1 MKTIN
6 NIIREFVYETYGRR
20 VHIESELV
28 LGYLRYEALK
38 KLNPR
43 QYEELNKRN
52 LNGENFDEMVD
63 ELIVKNE

>member
-6 NIIREFVYETYGRR
+6 NIIQEFVYETYGRR

-28 LGYLRYEALK
+28 LGYLRYKALK
-38 KLNPR
+38 KLNLR

-63 ELIVKNE
+63 ELILKK